1 MVNLVTKILVEVK
14 FLIFQYKVA
23 IWSYYKPE
31 YSVRVE
37 CLSEIHS
44 SLALGLG
51 FTLFIDI
58 CLHSSTLYLS
68 L

>member
-1 MVNLVTKILVEVK
+1 MVNLITKILVEVK

-37 CLSEIHS
+37 SLSESHS
-44 SLALGLG
+44 SRALGLG
-51 FTLFIDI
+51 FILFIDT
-58 CLHSSTLYLS
+58 CLHSSTVYLS